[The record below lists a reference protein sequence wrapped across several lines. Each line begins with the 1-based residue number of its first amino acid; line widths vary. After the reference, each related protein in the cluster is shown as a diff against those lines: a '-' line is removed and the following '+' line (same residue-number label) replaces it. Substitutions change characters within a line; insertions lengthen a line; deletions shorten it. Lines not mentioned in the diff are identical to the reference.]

1 MTKSKRIN
9 NGRPNTAQKTK
20 RFSNMI
26 PTENL
31 KGWAV
36 PAPLVASIMI
46 PTKNLK
52 GWAVP
57 APLVAS
63 IMIPTKNLVV
73 WKGEQFLLH

>member
-1 MTKSKRIN
+1 
-9 NGRPNTAQKTK
+9 
-20 RFSNMI
+20 
-26 PTENL
+26 
-31 KGWAV
+31 
-36 PAPLVASIMI
+36 VASIMI